1 MGFPPLKNTTEPPEM
16 QYCFSSF
23 FNNRRIRRRQFLRFR
38 KKKLL
43 TIQPEADIMN
53 KLNIR

>member
-1 MGFPPLKNTTEPPEM
+1 M